1 MAALVMLGVVGF
13 VAQLINTGLGM
24 GYGVTSTTFLLL
36 LGVSPAVASATVNF
50 SQLGSQLVSGIAHWR
65 LGNVDWPLVRR
76 IGLPGAIGGFVG
88 AVFLSRL
95 SLELARPMVAGVLL
109 TLGCYLLIRFTF
121 VGTVRGSPGRPLRHR
136 FLLPVGFVGGFLNSA
151 GGAGW
156 GPVGTTALLAT
167 GRVEPRKVIGSIS
180 AAEFVV
186 VVAGSLGFVLGL
198 GIGGVNVAWVA
209 VMLVTGSI
217 AAPCAAWLARRIPAR
232 LLGSLVGGLIVT
244 VNTHSLVHSGMVR
257 LSAAGQAVLYAVVV
271 LLWAAAV
278 GWSAR
283 AHRAAATPAAA

>member
-36 LGVSPAVASATVNF
+36 LGVSPAVASATVNC

-121 VGTVRGSPGRPLRHR
+121 
-136 FLLPVGFVGGFLNSA
+136 F
-151 GGAGW
+151 
-156 GPVGTTALLAT
+156 
-167 GRVEPRKVIGSIS
+167 
-180 AAEFVV
+180 
-186 VVAGSLGFVLGL
+186 
-198 GIGGVNVAWVA
+198 
-209 VMLVTGSI
+209 
-217 AAPCAAWLARRIPAR
+217 
-232 LLGSLVGGLIVT
+232 
-244 VNTHSLVHSGMVR
+244 
-257 LSAAGQAVLYAVVV
+257 
-271 LLWAAAV
+271 
-278 GWSAR
+278 
-283 AHRAAATPAAA
+283 

>member
-121 VGTVRGSPGRPLRHR
+121 FGTVRGSPGRPLRHR

-257 LSAAGQAVLYAVVV
+257 LPRPARLFSTLWWCCYGQ
-271 LLWAAAV
+271 
-278 GWSAR
+278 R
-283 AHRAAATPAAA
+283 P

>member
-1 MAALVMLGVVGF
+1 
-13 VAQLINTGLGM
+13 LGM

-121 VGTVRGSPGRPLRHR
+121 FGTVRGSPGRPLRHR

-180 AAEFVV
+180 AAEFLV
-186 VVAGSLGFVLGL
+186 VVAGSAGFVLGL
-198 GIGGVNVAWVA
+198 GIGGVNLAWVV

-217 AAPCAAWLARRIPAR
+217 AAP
-232 LLGSLVGGLIVT
+232 
-244 VNTHSLVHSGMVR
+244 
-257 LSAAGQAVLYAVVV
+257 
-271 LLWAAAV
+271 
-278 GWSAR
+278 
-283 AHRAAATPAAA
+283 